1 MYNNNPWRNPFAPT
15 ANQIPLTR
23 EKTIREE
30 LEEQFRLEEER
41 QRQQSL
47 IPQPDYSHLSL
58 REELEARFRDLENQ
72 QNNQNITP
80 IPPTQPA
87 MPEQILSQ
95 PENRLNDYLPS
106 TNQTPVPANLNITQ
120 LSPQQLNSSLLPQPI
135 QKYPLTLPKQISST
149 PPDRVKHLLKNMEH
163 ISYDYSESPKIND
176 IIDYAMTGLAYKM
189 PNPFLQKALTHH
201 QDLYKLA
208 SRFGVGAAQ
217 KNVAFLEG
225 LQQII
230 TLLINKNRDEK

>member
-1 MYNNNPWRNPFAPT
+1 MTENI
-15 ANQIPLTR
+15 QDSKK
-23 EKTIREE
+23 KTIREE

-47 IPQPDYSHLSL
+47 LPQPDYSHLSL

-80 IPPTQPA
+80 IPPTQPNL
-87 MPEQILSQ
+87 PKPISPQ
-95 PENRLNDYLPS
+95 PENRLNNYLPS
-106 TNQTPVPANLNITQ
+106 TSQTPVPVNLNITQ
-120 LSPQQLNSSLLPQPI
+120 LSPQQLSSSPLPQPI
-135 QKYPLTLPKQISST
+135 QKYPLTLPQQISST
-149 PPDRVKHLLKNMEH
+149 PPDRMNNLLKNMEH

-217 KNVAFLEG
+217 RDAIFLEY

-230 TLLINKNRDEK
+230 TPLINKNREEK